1 MVEKGNG
8 GHMKNDNRI
17 HRSDEHKPL
26 SSRLSIISSI
36 IDNIEALA
44 IATDT
49 HGRIVFANPAATQLC
64 GYSQKEL
71 SNLGIE
77 DIFKISHEQRHQID
91 RCRQKVCSVKF
102 ETVTV
107 KKDGSSFPVQV
118 SISPLRSAEIG
129 QGMVICAVNISSL
142 KQALDQQARLV
153 TALEHAAEAIIITE
167 PDGKI
172 QYVNPAFEQI
182 TGYSRTEVTA
192 QHISLLE
199 SGKHDEVFLK
209 KIWDTLH
216 RGDVWRGRFINR
228 KKSGILYESEATIS
242 PVKNESGDI
251 AYFVNVQ
258 RDVTHEVQLGK
269 QLRQAQKMEAIGTL
283 AGGIAHHFNNL
294 LMGIQGNISLS
305 LLEIDSESPLF
316 DKLKKIEEYVQ
327 NGVEL
332 TGKLLGFARGGKYE
346 VRLTDV
352 NELLREQTLVFARA
366 HKEVVFQ
373 AEYFPD
379 LWHIE
384 ADRGQIEQI
393 ILNLYINAMHAMP
406 GGGTLIVRTENIN
419 IDKEHD
425 TPYRIKA
432 GKYIKITVADSGIG
446 MDAETQRRI
455 FDPFFTTKEMGRGRG
470 LGLASAYGIIKNH
483 EGFIKVTSQKGQG
496 TQFDVYL
503 PAAEIKA
510 SKIEKT
516 NEEFSRGK
524 ETVLLVDDEEMIVDV
539 GARMLN
545 KLGYDVLTAVSGDDA
560 IKIYKKHQVK
570 IDLVIL
576 DMVMPKL
583 SGGETF
589 DRLKGINPHI
599 KVILSSGYSID
610 GQATEILQRGCKA
623 FIQKPFNLQTL
634 SQNIK
639 AVLENKT

>member
-1 MVEKGNG
+1 MEENGNG
-8 GHMKNDNRI
+8 GRMKSDHRI
-17 HRSDEHKPL
+17 DRSDEHKHL
-26 SSRLSIISSI
+26 SPRVSIISSM
-36 IDNIEALA
+36 IDNIEVLA
-44 IATDT
+44 IATDPR
-49 HGRIVFANPAATQLC
+49 GRIVFANPAATRLC
-64 GYSQKEL
+64 GYNQKEL
-71 SNLGIE
+71 SNLSIE

-91 RCRQKVCSVKF
+91 RCRQKECSVNF

-107 KKDGSSFPVQV
+107 KKDGSLFPVQV

-129 QGMVICAVNISSL
+129 GGQVICAVDISARR
-142 KQALDQQARLV
+142 QAFDQQARLV
-153 TALEHAAEAIIITE
+153 TAVENTAEAVIITE
-167 PDGKI
+167 LDGKI

-182 TGYSRTEVTA
+182 TGYSRTEVTG
-192 QHISLLE
+192 QPISLLE
-199 SGKHDEVFLK
+199 SGKHDQAFFK

-216 RGDVWRGRFINR
+216 RGDDWRGRFINR
-228 KKSGILYESEATIS
+228 KKNGTLYESEATIS

-251 AYFVNVQ
+251 TYFVSVQ
-258 RDVTHEVQLGK
+258 RDVSHEVQMGK

-283 AGGIAHHFNNL
+283 AGGIAHDFNNL

-305 LLEIDSESPLF
+305 LLELDSESPLF

-352 NELLREQTLVFARA
+352 NELLREQTLLFARA
-366 HKEVVFQ
+366 NKEVVFQ
-373 AEYFPD
+373 ADYSSD

-384 ADRGQIEQI
+384 ADQGQIEQI
-393 ILNLYINAMHAMP
+393 ILNLYMNAMHAMP
-406 GGGTLIVRTENIN
+406 DGGTLTIRTENIR
-419 IDKEHD
+419 IDKD
-425 TPYRIKA
+425 QDAPYRVKA
-432 GKYIKITVADSGIG
+432 GNYIKITVADSGIG
-446 MDAETQRRI
+446 MDEETQRRI

-470 LGLASAYGIIKNH
+470 LGMASAYGIIKNH
-483 EGFIKVTSQKGQG
+483 EGFITVFSQKGQG
-496 TQFDVYL
+496 TQFEVYL

-516 NEEFSRGK
+516 KEEFSRGE

-545 KLGYDVLTAVSGDDA
+545 KLGYDVLTAVSGAEA
-560 IKIYKKHQVK
+560 IKIYKKHQDK

-589 DRLKGINPHI
+589 DRLKAINPHI

-639 AVLENKT
+639 AVLKSKI